1 MAESIS
7 IRSDD
12 DPDSRALKTG
22 LGIIFWPKPTL
33 IVLGWLGVLFLGWP
47 SKLVIFASL
56 IWLGAHLMFRP
67 SKFGAEIGQAIDAG
81 LQFLGACNAF
91 MARHIEPI
99 LAKMNAA
106 HHVKRRAREAAPT
119 APTPQAL
126 LSENRRAFAAA
137 ARSAEASD
145 AAAAEPIIPPAPAP
159 RAPRPPVDWLAVL
172 RRWWWI
178 APVALL
184 AIVAARFVGWATD
197 FINGPS
203 AREVVADVRA
213 NEAEAQT
220 RTADAENEQLA
231 SALRRVEEAAARL
244 SQMERE
250 AENARDAIRNA
261 PTLDAGIAEHDAYVD
276 GLRDQS
282 ARDRAAAVSDLRSTI
297 DP

>member
-1 MAESIS
+1 MSESMGV
-7 IRSDD
+7 RTDD

-22 LGIIFWPKPTL
+22 LGLIFWPKPTL

-47 SKLVIFASL
+47 AKLVIFASL

-67 SKFGAEIGQAIDAG
+67 SKFGPEIGLAIDAV
-81 LQFLGACNAF
+81 LQFLKACNAF
-91 MARHIEPI
+91 MARNIEPI

-106 HHVKRRAREAAPT
+106 YHAKRRAREAAP
-119 APTPQAL
+119 APQAL

-137 ARSAEASD
+137 DRSGEAAD
-145 AAAAEPIIPPAPAP
+145 AAAAESIVPPAPM
-159 RAPRPPVDWLAVL
+159 RAPRPPVDWLGVL

-184 AIVAARFVGWATD
+184 ALIAVNVAERVSNW
-197 FINGPS
+197 INGPS

-213 NEAEAQT
+213 NEAEAEA

-282 ARDRAAAVSDLRSTI
+282 ARDRADALRDLRSTI

>member
-1 MAESIS
+1 
-7 IRSDD
+7 
-12 DPDSRALKTG
+12 
-22 LGIIFWPKPTL
+22 LGKHIAPIF
-33 IVLGWLGVLFLGWP
+33 
-47 SKLVIFASL
+47 
-56 IWLGAHLMFRP
+56 
-67 SKFGAEIGQAIDAG
+67 
-81 LQFLGACNAF
+81 
-91 MARHIEPI
+91 
-99 LAKMNAA
+99 AKMNAA
-106 HHVKRRAREAAPT
+106 HHAKRRAREAA
-119 APTPQAL
+119 APAPQAL

-137 ARSAEASD
+137 DRSGDAAE
-145 AAAAEPIIPPAPAP
+145 AAAAESVIPPAPTP

-184 AIVAARFVGWATD
+184 AIIAARFVGWATD

-213 NEAEAQT
+213 NEAQAQT
-220 RTADAENEQLA
+220 RTANAENEQLA

-244 SQMERE
+244 NQMERE

-282 ARDRAAAVSDLRSTI
+282 ARDRAAAVSDLRASLN
-297 DP
+297 P

>member
-12 DPDSRALKTG
+12 DPDSLALKKG
-22 LGIIFWPKPTL
+22 LSFIFWPKPTL
-33 IVLGWLGVLFLGWP
+33 IIVGWLVCWLFVSSLL
-47 SKLVIFASL
+47 KLMIFATCFWL
-56 IWLGAHLMFRP
+56 AMQFIWRP
-67 SKFGAEIGQAIDAG
+67 RAFGMEIGTFIGDVRDIFKDATEA
-81 LQFLGACNAF
+81 LGK
-91 MARHIEPI
+91 HIAPI
-99 LAKMNAA
+99 FAKMNAA
-106 HHVKRRAREAAPT
+106 HRGGRPKPAPAA
-119 APTPQAL
+119 TPQAL
-126 LSENRRAFAAA
+126 LSESRRAFAAA
-137 ARSAEASD
+137 DRSGEASD
-145 AAAAEPIIPPAPAP
+145 AAAAESIVPPTP
-159 RAPRPPVDWLAVL
+159 RAPRPPIDWLAVL

-184 AIVAARFVGWATD
+184 ALIAVNVAERVSNW
-197 FINGPS
+197 INGPS

-213 NEAEAQT
+213 NEAEAEA

-261 PTLDAGIAEHDAYVD
+261 PTLDGSFAEHDAYVG
-276 GLRDQS
+276 GLRHES